1 MKIQLERGG
10 GFVPAATRRSVTIDS
25 DKLAPD
31 AAARLRD
38 LVAAAALPS
47 LAAAARPISPP
58 RPDAFHYRVVVED
71 GDQRYSLDAAD
82 PDLTPGLRSLVNWL
96 MKH

>member
-25 DKLAPD
+25 DNLPAD
-31 AAARLRD
+31 DAARLRD

-47 LAAAARPISPP
+47 LAAAARPTSPP
-58 RPDAFHYRVVVED
+58 RPDPFHYRVVVED
-71 GDQRYSLDAAD
+71 GNQRYSVDAAD
-82 PDLTPGLRSLVNWL
+82 PDLTPAFRSLVNWL
-96 MKH
+96 MKQ